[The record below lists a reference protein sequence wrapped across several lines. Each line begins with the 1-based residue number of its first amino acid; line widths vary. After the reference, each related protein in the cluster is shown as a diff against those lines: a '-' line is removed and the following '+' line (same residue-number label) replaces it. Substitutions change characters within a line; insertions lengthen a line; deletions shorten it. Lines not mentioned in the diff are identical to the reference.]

1 MSSAPSQTTTLSFA
15 LTPQDVRRRRFNR
28 LMIRMIQVTAVLSV
42 VPLFAILFLVASKG
56 LPGLNLSF
64 LINSPLDNPS
74 GISNAITGSLA
85 MTFVAIIASAPV
97 GIAGGVYLNE
107 YASTR
112 VAVFG
117 DLLIDVM
124 LGVPSILAGLF
135 VYFALVPIIGPS
147 GWAGALSLTVLM
159 IPVVMRTTQEVLRL
173 VPAGLRE
180 ASLALGVPRWKT
192 TILVTCRT
200 ALSGILTGVVLAISR
215 GLGETAPILLTAK
228 SSNSTAI
235 DLGMPMNSMTV
246 AIYNNASSSDPQ
258 LVASAWTTAL
268 VLVVIALFLNVSVRF
283 KTINNRVI

>member
-1 MSSAPSQTTTLSFA
+1 
-15 LTPQDVRRRRFNR
+15 
-28 LMIRMIQVTAVLSV
+28 MIRMIQVTAVLSV

-268 VLVVIALFLNVSVRF
+268 VLVVIALLLNVSVRF